1 DDGWAKHGTYCVVR
15 RIQIHIETWD
25 RTALE
30 EQEAT
35 FGRKRHSGAPLTGG
49 KEFDEIDLKAKDSH
63 GEYIIDKDAHTRL
76 AKEANTS
83 ILRRAFNYVDG
94 TDDRTGNFETGF
106 IFSITRC

>member
-1 DDGWAKHGTYCVVR
+1 MGEAWNLCVVR

-35 FGRKRHSGAPLTGG
+35 FGRKRHSGAGEQE
-49 KEFDEIDLKAKDSH
+49 KFDEIDLKAKDSH

-76 AKEANTS
+76 AKS
-83 ILRRAFNYVDG
+83 
-94 TDDRTGNFETGF
+94 
-106 IFSITRC
+106 